1 LWVVGVIDVDD
12 NEKTTQ
18 YCNLDEF
25 DLRKWA
31 QAMVKELVATKSD
44 DEFDAVLVSYIG
56 NLAEKLR
63 ELDARDEK
71 SPTSSFANIRIFWGY
86 LLHRGLEAMIS
97 RRKIYFQCVP
107 VDVWRWVG
115 DKKLQKEVF
124 HGDYGLWNSDSVVD
138 LPVLRN
144 AVAPTLAAFIGKLIV
159 YTAEPGNKNPHFVPE
174 LYARVMNAV
183 QRTVGA
189 KKMPFWTVTVPD
201 AI

>member
-1 LWVVGVIDVDD
+1 MDD
-12 NEKTTQ
+12 GETTTQ

-31 QAMVKELVATKSD
+31 QAMVEELVATKSD
-44 DEFDAVLVSYIG
+44 DDFDAVLVSYLG

-63 ELDARDEK
+63 ELDAKEVK
-71 SPTSSFANIRIFWGY
+71 SPPSSFADIRIFWGY
-86 LLHRGLEAMIS
+86 LLHRGLEAVVT

-107 VDVWRWVG
+107 VEVWHWVT
-115 DKKLQKEVF
+115 KNTLQSKVY

-144 AVAPTLAAFIGKLIV
+144 AVAPTLAAFIGKLII
-159 YTAEPGNKNPHFVPE
+159 YTARPGNKNQHFVPE

-183 QRTVGA
+183 QRTVDA
-189 KKMPFWTVTVPD
+189 KKMPFWMDLD
-201 AI
+201 AS